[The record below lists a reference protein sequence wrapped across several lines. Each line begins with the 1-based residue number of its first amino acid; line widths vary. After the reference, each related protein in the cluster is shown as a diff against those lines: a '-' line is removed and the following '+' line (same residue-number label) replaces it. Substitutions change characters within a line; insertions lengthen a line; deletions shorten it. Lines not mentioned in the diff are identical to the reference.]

1 MSGKRKKTR
10 VNVSLDPELY
20 RRAKALGLNVSGV
33 SERALREYVDRLENG
48 SGQSGVLVGTNG
60 PDGSNDTSDDTADDT
75 DANDDTDAKYADTP
89 TEEVLGEYRQFATSV
104 LDRSENTVQ
113 LHTRYIKRLLEH
125 ADTLKYR
132 HTRSSAGGFRS
143 RVRMTDYDDLFA
155 ETAPEHRIFADKS
168 ALDPLQD
175 PDAVVAREDQQ
186 RRLATLLNG
195 IESGYLP
202 ATVSIYGPPGTG
214 KTLTTRRVATEFASR
229 RDALAVEYV
238 NLKECRTLFSAA
250 NEILLELTGERVQ
263 AYEGLDGAFE
273 AIWTA
278 LEDYPAWTVLILDE
292 IDHITQDSNYD
303 PNDFFYRLLRGEGKL
318 KRDIQ
323 LSVWLLSN
331 ELLAVD
337 LRLDSRVQSAMS
349 DEEVFFPPYG
359 PEKLGEVVE
368 PRLQRAFQD
377 GALPAAVTNY
387 GVVKAA
393 HRWGDARK
401 TLTLFRRAGETAV
414 DRELEQVTNACIDE
428 NLETTDQEAVREKLL
443 SLPVQHFFVLNA
455 ATNWTDRWTGEIAQP
470 VTTEQIAE
478 SYRKAAPEGDRLGE
492 RAIRN
497 VIDDLELM
505 GLVETW
511 IDSRGRDGRVK
522 QVETTFEPTL
532 VDAVREE
539 YITQSSTLQARD

>member
-1 MSGKRKKTR
+1 
-10 VNVSLDPELY
+10 
-20 RRAKALGLNVSGV
+20 
-33 SERALREYVDRLENG
+33 
-48 SGQSGVLVGTNG
+48 
-60 PDGSNDTSDDTADDT
+60 
-75 DANDDTDAKYADTP
+75 
-89 TEEVLGEYRQFATSV
+89 
-104 LDRSENTVQ
+104 
-113 LHTRYIKRLLEH
+113 
-125 ADTLKYR
+125 
-132 HTRSSAGGFRS
+132 
-143 RVRMTDYDDLFA
+143 MTDYDDLFA

-195 IESGYLP
+195 VNSDYLP

-214 KTLTTRRVATEFASR
+214 KTLTTRRVATEFAAR
-229 RDALAVEYV
+229 HDDLAVEYV

-250 NEILLELTGERVQ
+250 NEILFELTGERVQ

-278 LEDYPAWTVLILDE
+278 LEEYPDWTVLILDE

-303 PNDFFYRLLRGEGKL
+303 PSDFFYRLLRGEGKL

-331 ELLAVD
+331 ELLEVD

-359 PEKLGEVVE
+359 ADKLGALIT
-368 PRLQRAFQD
+368 PRLQQAFQD
-377 GALPAAVTNY
+377 GALPEPVANY

-401 TLTLFRRAGETAV
+401 TLTLFRRAGESAV
-414 DRELEQVTNACIDE
+414 DRELEQVTEACIDD
-428 NLETTDQEAVREKLL
+428 NLDATEDEAIKDKLL
-443 SLPVQHFFVLNA
+443 SLPVQHFFVLDA
-455 ATNWTDRWTGEIAQP
+455 VTGWTDQRTGETVQP
-470 VTTEQIAE
+470 VTTEQVTEA
-478 SYRKAAPEGDRLGE
+478 YRQGAPDGNALGQ
-492 RAIRN
+492 RAIRT

-511 IDSRGRDGRVK
+511 IESRGSEGRVK

-532 VDAVREE
+532 VTEVRDT
-539 YITQSSTLQARD
+539 YVTQSSTVQARD